1 MYALAAYLMRSA
13 NVGTFNAIAE
23 LDLSFTQIKALCAL
37 ENEDRDEHS
46 VKALAELL
54 GVSLPAMSRAVDGLF
69 ERGLVGREEDPSDRR
84 MKRIRLTEAGH
95 EVPQALNEAR
105 LSALQEL
112 MGSLRDDEAEAFE
125 AALTLLLERRE
136 EIAAYRPHR
145 ESEHAMSERVRS
157 LQMTDDN
164 RRWWALGAMCFA
176 LFMIMLDNTVV
187 NVALPSIQ
195 RSLHASTASLEWTVN
210 AYTLSFAVL
219 LVTGGRL
226 GDLFGR
232 RRLFLAGVVIFAGS
246 SAAIGFSP
254 SDTWLV
260 AWRAVQGSGSA
271 LMMPATLSIIT
282 NAFPAAE
289 RGRAIGTWA
298 GVSALA
304 LAIGPVVGGFLV
316 ENVSWQSIFFLNLP
330 VAVGAVLIT
339 LFAVRESRDETV
351 ARTVDIPGVATL
363 TVGLA
368 ALVLALVEGN
378 SWHWGSTREIVLF
391 AVALVGAWRSFA
403 IVETRRRVPM
413 VDFSFFRSRTF
424 LGANIVAF
432 IVSFA
437 MLAMFFFLALYMQN
451 VRGYTPLESGVRF
464 LPSTLMIVLI
474 APIAGRLTDRVGS
487 RPLMTFGL
495 LCVSVSLFWQ
505 SQLTVSSSYGTLLP
519 GFVLMGIGMAFVMS
533 PMSTAAMNSVEPA
546 KAGVASGI
554 LSMSRMVGGTFG
566 VAVLGALVST
576 LGRSKIN
583 DLLPNLPAATRS
595 RLAGGLG
602 SGQSVSGAPHQ
613 IVEAGREA
621 FVYAL
626 QNGLRLG
633 AAVALVGALVAWTLV
648 GRDVKAAETPA
659 QTEQSHTEPTP
670 AEPREAVHA

>member
-1 MYALAAYLMRSA
+1 M
-13 NVGTFNAIAE
+13 TE
-23 LDLSFTQIKALCAL
+23 
-37 ENEDRDEHS
+37 
-46 VKALAELL
+46 
-54 GVSLPAMSRAVDGLF
+54 
-69 ERGLVGREEDPSDRR
+69 
-84 MKRIRLTEAGH
+84 RIR
-95 EVPQALNEAR
+95 
-105 LSALQEL
+105 ALQMNE
-112 MGSLRDDEAEAFE
+112 
-125 AALTLLLERRE
+125 
-136 EIAAYRPHR
+136 
-145 ESEHAMSERVRS
+145 
-157 LQMTDDN
+157 DN

-195 RSLHASTASLEWTVN
+195 RGLHASTSSLEWTVN

-232 RRLFLAGVVIFAGS
+232 RKVFLAGVVIFAGS

-260 AWRAVQGSGSA
+260 AWRAVQGIGAA
-271 LMMPATLSIIT
+271 LMMPATLSIIS
-282 NAFPAAE
+282 NAFPPAE
-289 RGRAIGTWA
+289 RGKAIGTWA

-316 ENVSWQSIFFLNLP
+316 QSVSWQSIFFLNVP

-351 ARTVDIPGVATL
+351 ARTVDLPGVLTL
-363 TVGLA
+363 TVGLG

-378 SWHWGSTREIVLF
+378 SWHWASARELALYVIAFVGLTSF
-391 AVALVGAWRSFA
+391 AV
-403 IVETRRRVPM
+403 VERRRREPM
-413 VDFSFFRSRTF
+413 VDFLFFRSSTF
-424 LGANIVAF
+424 FGANVVAF

-451 VRGYTPLESGVRF
+451 ILHYTPLQAGVRF

-474 APIAGRLTDRVGS
+474 APISGRLADRVGP

-495 LCVSVSLFWQ
+495 LAVSGSLFWQ
-505 SQLTVSSSYGTLLP
+505 SHLTVSSSYGALLP
-519 GFVLMGIGMAFVMS
+519 GFVLMGVGMAFVMS
-533 PMSTAAMNSVEPA
+533 PMSTAAMNAVDKA

-576 LGRSKIN
+576 LGRSKI
-583 DLLPNLPAATRS
+583 DQLLPSLPSSARARVADS
-595 RLAGGLG
+595 LG
-602 SGQSVSGAPHQ
+602 SGGVLHGVPIR
-613 IVEAGREA
+613 IVDASQHA

-626 QNGLRLG
+626 QYGLRLG
-633 AAVALVGALVAWTLV
+633 AAVALLGAVLAWTLV
-648 GRDVKAAETPA
+648 GRRQEATRAAEQAPA
-659 QTEQSHTEPTP
+659 RSRGQA
-670 AEPREAVHA
+670 AEIAQL